1 MIVNYAGR
9 KDAKR
14 TIKQKSYKIR
24 KLQIFKKRKF
34 QSLFRLKGPLLFY
47 LFCKNYVKSKN
58 HFILNLQFFFL
69 EKKFVKPKNEL
80 NLQKIRENK
89 NVLNLQQK
97 FRENKNIVKRNL
109 HFSAKLSSLLKYHEY
124 VSWMF
129 MIYSKTST
137 PIFFK
142 FSQ

>member
-97 FRENKNIVKRNL
+97 FRENEKSSKGIYSFLQNFMRTKKYFKL
-109 HFSAKLSSLLKYHEY
+109 KKSTSFSAKIS
-124 VSWMF
+124 
-129 MIYSKTST
+129 
-137 PIFFK
+137 
-142 FSQ
+142 